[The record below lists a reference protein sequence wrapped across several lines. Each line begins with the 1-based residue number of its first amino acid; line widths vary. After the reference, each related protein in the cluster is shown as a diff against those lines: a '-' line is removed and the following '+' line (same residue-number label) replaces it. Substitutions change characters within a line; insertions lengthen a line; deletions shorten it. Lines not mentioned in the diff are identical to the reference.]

1 MCAFDN
7 FYSFCS
13 MKKTILF
20 VSALFLL
27 LVSMTSPAD
36 YINIPNPFKPKK
48 LTLSFNYLRQEGPGS
63 NQYAVWVENEQ
74 GEVVKTLFVTS
85 FTTQGRMRDGEA
97 LVRGYVKRPA
107 CVPTWVEHA
116 HPDLMSDETVDAFTG
131 ATPRS
136 GNQTFKWDFKDAQ
149 GMPVPNGK
157 YTVYLEATLF
167 NESSVLYS
175 YEFMSP
181 AKKAKKTLTAPAG
194 GNDRSHRNMV
204 SDVKVRLK

>member
-1 MCAFDN
+1 
-7 FYSFCS
+7 

-27 LVSMTSPAD
+27 LVSMTSPID
-36 YINIPNPFKPKK
+36 TVNIPNPFKPKF

-63 NQYAVWVENEQ
+63 NQYAVWVENDK

-85 FTTQGRMRDGEA
+85 FTTKGRVRNGEE

-116 HPDLMSDETVDAFTG
+116 QPNLMSDADLDGFTG

-149 GMPVPNGK
+149 GNPVPNGK
-157 YTVYLEATLF
+157 YTVYVEATLF
-167 NESSVLYS
+167 NDNAVLYA
-175 YEFMSP
+175 YDFMIP
-181 AKKAKKTLTAPAG
+181 AKKGKKTLIAQAG
-194 GNDRSHRNMV
+194 GNDLSHRSMI
-204 SDVKVRLK
+204 SDVKVWLK